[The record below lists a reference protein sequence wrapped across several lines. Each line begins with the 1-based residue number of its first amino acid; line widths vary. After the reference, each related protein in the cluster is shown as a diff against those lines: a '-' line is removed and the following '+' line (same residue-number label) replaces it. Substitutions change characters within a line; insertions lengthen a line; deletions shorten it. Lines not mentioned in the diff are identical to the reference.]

1 MVSNLKDRVMQSQ
14 FDFEETGR
22 GKMMMSEF
30 LLDGKFISCRCLNIC
45 VGHVLFF
52 CSNSKDGETFFWF
65 QMNYAFIFVV

>member
-30 LLDGKFISCRCLNIC
+30 LLDGKIHFMPLLEYLCGSCLI
-45 VGHVLFF
+45 F
-52 CSNSKDGETFFWF
+52 C
-65 QMNYAFIFVV
+65 